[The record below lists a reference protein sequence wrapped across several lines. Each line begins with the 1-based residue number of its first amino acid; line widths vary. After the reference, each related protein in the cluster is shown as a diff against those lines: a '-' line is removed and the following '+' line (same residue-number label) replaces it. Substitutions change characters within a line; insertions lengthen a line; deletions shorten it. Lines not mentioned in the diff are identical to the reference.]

1 MSSLGTILR
10 KEREKQGRTLKEVSD
25 ALNIKQKYLEALE
38 KDTYDDIPGVVFMKG
53 FTRNYGNYLGLNGET
68 LVREYKGAFAATI
81 PQPDVRPAAV
91 QNMPKK
97 PKKDGKKKNKQQGKW
112 PEITIIAGIVI
123 CLLLIIWIL
132 V

>member
-25 ALNIKQKYLEALE
+25 ALNIKTEYLEALE
-38 KDTYDDIPGVVFMKG
+38 KDTYDDIPGVVFVKG
-53 FTRNYGNYLGLNGET
+53 FTRNYGNYLGLDGAA
-68 LVREYKGAFAATI
+68 LVQKYKGTFVATV

-91 QNMPKK
+91 QHVPQK
-97 PKKDGKKKNKQQGKW
+97 KKKNGKKRNKQGKW

>member
-1 MSSLGTILR
+1 VSSLGTVLR

-25 ALNIKQKYLEALE
+25 ALNIKTAYLEALE
-38 KDTYDDIPGVVFMKG
+38 KDSYDDIPGVVFVKG
-53 FTRNYGNYLGLNGET
+53 FTRNYGNYLGLDGAA
-68 LVREYKGAFAATI
+68 LVQQYKGSFAATV

-91 QNMPKK
+91 QHTPQKL
-97 PKKDGKKKNKQQGKW
+97 KKDGKKRTKQGKW

>member
-1 MSSLGTILR
+1 MSSLGKILR

-25 ALNIKQKYLEALE
+25 ALNIKQEYLKALE
-38 KDTYDDIPGVVFMKG
+38 KDTYDDIPGVVFVKG
-53 FTRNYGNYLGLNGET
+53 FTRNYGNYLGLDGAA
-68 LVREYKGAFAATI
+68 LVQKYKGTFAATV

-91 QNMPKK
+91 QNK
-97 PKKDGKKKNKQQGKW
+97 PKKVRKNDAKKKNHQGKW

>member
-1 MSSLGTILR
+1 MSSLGTVLR

-25 ALNIKQKYLEALE
+25 ALNIKTAYLEALE
-38 KDTYDDIPGVVFMKG
+38 KDSYDDIPGVVFVKG
-53 FTRNYGNYLGLNGET
+53 FTRNYGNYLGLDGAA
-68 LVREYKGAFAATI
+68 LVQQYKGAFAATV

-91 QNMPKK
+91 QHTPQK
-97 PKKDGKKKNKQQGKW
+97 PKKDSKKRTKQGKW

>member
-68 LVREYKGAFAATI
+68 LFGNIKERLPLRFPSRMYGLLQYKTCLKSRRKMVRKRINNRANG
-81 PQPDVRPAAV
+81 RKLRLLPALSFV
-91 QNMPKK
+91 C
-97 PKKDGKKKNKQQGKW
+97 
-112 PEITIIAGIVI
+112 
-123 CLLLIIWIL
+123 CLLFGF
-132 V
+132 